1 MERLGWH
8 IVKAFSESFHVHVI
22 GPEGCGKYLPR
33 EVTCTEVPLR
43 PLGIFLGKT
52 ALNALR
58 QAVGFKPEVTFA
70 GSGLT
75 APMAL
80 VAARLSRARSYAY
93 VHGLDLVV
101 PRAVYRWLWL
111 PCLRLLDGII
121 VNSRATFA
129 IAERTGIAS
138 ERIRLVH
145 PGVTMLEPDARA
157 ASWFRSAYG
166 VGDRPMLLSVGRLTR
181 RKGLMH
187 FVARVLP
194 RIVRKKPTACLYIVG
209 DVPRGALM
217 AEAEEPEDILRA
229 ARSAGVSKNVCW
241 LGHLPDEALQKAY
254 AASDVHVFPVQ
265 DLPNDPEGFGMVAL
279 EAAAFGTPTAAYA
292 VGGVVDAVADGVSGF
307 LVAPGDTAALAEAV
321 LSLMD
326 KPMPREKVRR
336 FAESFAWPRFNKAI
350 VRAVGE
356 D

>member
-1 MERLGWH
+1 
-8 IVKAFSESFHVHVI
+8 
-22 GPEGCGKYLPR
+22 
-33 EVTCTEVPLR
+33 
-43 PLGIFLGKT
+43 
-52 ALNALR
+52 
-58 QAVGFKPEVTFA
+58 
-70 GSGLT
+70 
-75 APMAL
+75 
-80 VAARLSRARSYAY
+80 
-93 VHGLDLVV
+93 
-101 PRAVYRWLWL
+101 
-111 PCLRLLDGII
+111 
-121 VNSRATFA
+121 
-129 IAERTGIAS
+129 
-138 ERIRLVH
+138 
-145 PGVTMLEPDARA
+145 
-157 ASWFRSAYG
+157 
-166 VGDRPMLLSVGRLTR
+166 
-181 RKGLMH
+181 MH

-194 RIVRKKPTACLYIVG
+194 TIVRKKPTACLYIVG

-241 LGHLPDEALQKAY
+241 LGRLPDEALQKAY